1 MYCWR
6 ITKYDPNKRDKDGL
20 FLEESWTSF
29 SDVGRIT
36 SGSRLTVN
44 EYIQV
49 EEAYIKA
56 VEYFFEPVKDYSVE
70 ICDFEQVDS
79 IEEIKVIKE
88 RYFELYPQEL
98 LCLFLKLKDGYSL
111 CYEEIGNLC
120 RLILR
125 EHIWGKISFEDDD
138 RKIFAHFG
146 YDYYMY
152 LGSSFNDKKV
162 MSNIK
167 KTGLYIE
174 PYDSPYI

>member
-56 VEYFFEPVKDYSVE
+56 VEY
-70 ICDFEQVDS
+70 
-79 IEEIKVIKE
+79 
-88 RYFELYPQEL
+88 
-98 LCLFLKLKDGYSL
+98 LF
-111 CYEEIGNLC
+111 
-120 RLILR
+120 
-125 EHIWGKISFEDDD
+125 
-138 RKIFAHFG
+138 
-146 YDYYMY
+146 
-152 LGSSFNDKKV
+152 
-162 MSNIK
+162 
-167 KTGLYIE
+167 
-174 PYDSPYI
+174 